1 MAFQAGGYKPP
12 AEARVLRLDT
22 LRSQPQRSTMGR
34 EETRRT
40 AMGMLAHWGGVL
52 TRWTER
58 WVPDSWVIAVVLTV
72 IVASLAVTLG
82 GASAVTVLAA
92 WGRGL
97 WTLLALTM
105 QFTLMMVVAYAC
117 AVSPP
122 VKRLF
127 GWLASRPDP
136 SQPRQ
141 AILLMAVCSTVTA
154 WLNWAFSLVVTAAFL
169 PFVVRANPQVDFRLL
184 VASAYLGLGTVW
196 HTGLSGSAPLIIA
209 TPDNFLIT
217 AGVLNELIPT
227 TRTLFTPFNLVYALI
242 AGVLGVGIMMALVP
256 PAEKT
261 VCITN
266 EQGAHLIGAT
276 PAKTRPIVMLPADW
290 LEWWPGWSLIV
301 GGAMLLYFL
310 LQVRQV
316 GLGAAWTIDNYNLLF
331 FALGLLLHW
340 YPKSFLH
347 ACEEG
352 IRTTWGI
359 VIQYPLYAGIFGLM
373 TYTDLGKVLT
383 SVFVS
388 ASVPRL
394 FPVVVYIYSAAL
406 NYFIPSGGSK
416 WIVEASYL
424 IPAGQ
429 ALGVS
434 VPTVTL
440 SYAYGD
446 MTTNLLQP
454 FWAIPILTVAGLR
467 FGDIMGYCLV
477 VSGLMFVFNVFALL
491 LIPLRL

>member
-1 MAFQAGGYKPP
+1 MGILAQLGLAF
-12 AEARVLRLDT
+12 
-22 LRSQPQRSTMGR
+22 
-34 EETRRT
+34 
-40 AMGMLAHWGGVL
+40 

-58 WVPDSWVIAVVLTV
+58 WIPDSWVIAVLLTLV
-72 IVASLAVTLG
+72 VAFLSVTIG
-82 GASAVTVLAA
+82 GASAATALNA
-92 WGRGL
+92 WGDGL
-97 WTLLALTM
+97 WALLALSM

-127 GWLASRPDP
+127 VWLASLPDP
-136 SQPRQ
+136 LRPRQ
-141 AILLMAVCSTVTA
+141 AIILMALFSTVTA
-154 WLNWAFSLVVTAAFL
+154 WLNWAFSLVVAAAFL
-169 PFVVRANPQVDFRLL
+169 PFIVRANPRVDFRLL
-184 VASAYLGLGTVW
+184 VACAYLGLGTVW

-209 TPDNFLIT
+209 TPDNFLLRS
-217 AGVLNELIPT
+217 GVLTELIPT
-227 TRTLFTPFNLVYALI
+227 TRTMFSSFNMLYALC
-242 AGVLGVGIMMALVP
+242 AGLLGIGIVVALVP
-256 PAEKT
+256 PQEKAVLISAEQAARLAATHT
-261 VCITN
+261 VK
-266 EQGAHLIGAT
+266 
-276 PAKTRPIVMLPADW
+276 AKPTSMIPADR

-310 LQVRQV
+310 LQVRRI
-316 GLGAAWTIDNYNLLF
+316 GLGQAWTIDNYNLLF
-331 FALGLLLHW
+331 LAFGLLLHW

-352 IRTTWGI
+352 IKNTWGI

-373 TYTDLGKVLT
+373 SYTDLGKVLT
-383 SVFVS
+383 NFFVNASTPRVF
-388 ASVPRL
+388 PL
-394 FPVVVYIYSAAL
+394 IIYMYSAVL

-429 ALGVS
+429 AFGVS

-446 MTTNLLQP
+446 MTTNLIQP

-467 FGDIMGYCLV
+467 FGDIMGYCFILA
-477 VSGLMFVFNVFALL
+477 GLMFLFNLLALL
-491 LIPLRL
+491 LIPLEL